1 VKSALLGSVL
11 GLSLGA
17 SIAGPLAQSSASS
30 SGWSEL
36 PQSPIQRS
44 EVAAA
49 AIGRTVYVAGGI
61 AYPIARPGALEAYDV
76 RARSWAL
83 KTPMPED
90 VNHAAAVG
98 YGGALYVLGGYA
110 GFPEN
115 GPVHGFAAD
124 ETGRFFRYSP
134 GTNSWTELAPMP
146 TRRGAL
152 AAAVIGDRLYA
163 VGGYSEALGT
173 LARLEIYDFRSH
185 RWTRGPDMHQPRE
198 HLAATALDGSLYVVG
213 GRDFYGG
220 QTYATAERFDP
231 SQGRW
236 EQVPSMLVA
245 HAGFQ
250 AVAAGKRIVIF
261 GGEQPGSGA
270 RGTVADVEAYDPGTR
285 AWSELPPMPH
295 PRHGIGGAWDGQRI
309 YALEGGEETLLGGS
323 SLAEALAV
331 PVNAEPTPRAR
342 PALRLTVHPRRIA
355 TGRNAVVHVHV
366 TARSGRGSRPIAGVL
381 IRLLRRAGRTDRHG
395 TTKLHVRL
403 LKRGSYRV
411 VATRRG
417 YRAATAAIRG
427 VRGRAAPRDSEK
439 DTA

>member
-1 VKSALLGSVL
+1 VKSALLLGLALGVSLAGSV
-11 GLSLGA
+11 A
-17 SIAGPLAQSSASS
+17 VAQSSASS

-49 AIGRTVYVAGGI
+49 AIGRVVYVAGGI

-76 RARSWAL
+76 RTGSWAL
-83 KTPMPED
+83 KAPMPED

-124 ETGRFFRYSP
+124 ETGGFFRYSP
-134 GTNSWTELAPMP
+134 EPNSWTALAPMP

-152 AAAVIGDRLYA
+152 AAAVIGHRLYA

-185 RWTRGPDMHQPRE
+185 QWTRGPDMHQPRE
-198 HLAATALDGSLYVVG
+198 HLAATALGGSLYVFG

-220 QTYATAERFDP
+220 HTYATAERFSP
-231 SQGRW
+231 SRGRW

-250 AVAAGKRIVIF
+250 AVAAGKRIVVF

-285 AWSELPPMPH
+285 VWSELAPMPH
-295 PRHGIGGAWDGQRI
+295 PRHGLGGAWDGHRI

-323 SLAEALAV
+323 SLAEALTV
-331 PVNAEPTPRAR
+331 PVNAPPTPRAR
-342 PALRLTVHPRRIA
+342 AALRLILHPGRIA
-355 TGRNAVVHVHV
+355 TGRSTVVHVRV
-366 TARSGRGSRPIAGVL
+366 TAGSGRSRRPIAGAL
-381 IRLLRRAGRTDRHG
+381 IRLLRLARRTDRHG
-395 TTKLHVRL
+395 TTKLRVRL
-403 LKRGSYRV
+403 PKRGSYRV

-427 VRGRAAPRDSEK
+427 VRERGTSRDSDNE
-439 DTA
+439 TR